1 MNRIVQLISLLV
13 LFACCGA
20 GGGCAKLQPVGEFG
34 KNVIDYFSGN
44 TPIRAVAR
52 MEDQYFPDE
61 RRQGINRLA
70 DRDFGRRPPYTDRYA
85 HIAQYDS
92 DYLVRA
98 TAIRALN
105 RARAGEHSALFVKAL
120 GDGSPLVRQEAA
132 KALANMPDSNAIPA
146 LVQIVNN
153 ADESR
158 DVRIAA
164 ADALK
169 HYRRI
174 DVARALAGT
183 LRGRDFGVSWQARRS
198 LIAMTGQDLR
208 YDESKWLEF
217 LSGPKTPFG

>member
-1 MNRIVQLISLLV
+1 MIRSTGYVCLLILIP
-13 LFACCGA
+13 CCLA
-20 GGGCAKLQPVGEFG
+20 GGCAKLRPVGEFSQ
-34 KNVIDYFSGN
+34 NVIDYFSGN

-52 MEDQYFPDE
+52 MEDRYFPDE

-105 RARAGEHSALFVKAL
+105 RARANEHTAVFVKAL
-120 GDGSPLVRQEAA
+120 GDSSPLVRQEAA
-132 KALANMPDSNAIPA
+132 KALANMPDPDAVA
-146 LVQIVNN
+146 GLVQLVNN
-153 ADESR
+153 TEEAR

-169 HYRRI
+169 HYRRV
-174 DVARALAGT
+174 DVARALAAT
-183 LRGRDFGVSWQARRS
+183 LRGRDFGVSWQSRRS

-208 YDESKWLEF
+208 YDESKWLEY
-217 LSGPKTPFG
+217 LSGSQSPFG